1 MNANVRA
8 YDFSEE
14 WVALCRLAVPN
25 VFMSP
30 AAVRAVRVA
39 GFSPIK
45 VIPAWLNGK
54 APLQLVGLWALQQ
67 SRLTPLGPSYLSAP
81 PYNYAFLSNPVLD
94 PQHLDLAMTLIL
106 DAIELD
112 ERLPKVLR
120 LRYLDADSPS
130 YGALTRALHARGAKM
145 VVVSEHQRPV
155 ATKAEGQKAS
165 GSTRKK
171 LKNKWNRLTNLGE
184 VAIQNDPSPEAV
196 QEAFEVF
203 LEMEHASWKGSAGT
217 SLLSDARDAAFVR
230 KLICELARDGSASV
244 ALLTLDSRAIAAQ
257 VLFKCGTVAYT
268 WKTAFNAE
276 FDRVSPGAL
285 LIYKVTDM
293 LFDSGITE
301 SIESCSPE
309 GSYLNQLWPE
319 RRSTVE
325 VVAHLSSKQAINYT
339 AVSAGARCYAQLR
352 QLRDKLREMKR
363 SRLKGRGEIAA
374 SNR

>member
-1 MNANVRA
+1 
-8 YDFSEE
+8 
-14 WVALCRLAVPN
+14 
-25 VFMSP
+25 
-30 AAVRAVRVA
+30 
-39 GFSPIK
+39 
-45 VIPAWLNGK
+45 
-54 APLQLVGLWALQQ
+54 
-67 SRLTPLGPSYLSAP
+67 
-81 PYNYAFLSNPVLD
+81 
-94 PQHLDLAMTLIL
+94 
-106 DAIELD
+106 
-112 ERLPKVLR
+112 VLR
-120 LRYLDADSPS
+120 LRYLDSDSPS
-130 YGALTRALHARGAKM
+130 YGALMRALHARGAKM

-196 QEAFEVF
+196 EEAFEVF